1 MEKVQINH
9 NASSTTAIMLAIASS
24 AIAAHVAGARVPA
37 RRRVPA
43 RAAATSPSF
52 TKTVTAHHVSK
63 RVNSMRPAAAFAA
76 SVFAAKDEDDDEWE
90 DIDPNDIEFLDG
102 EFVVEAFDDEA
113 QLAKALCAEVEE
125 NAKACLSERG
135 GFSLA
140 VPGGSV
146 AKALAGLK
154 DVKDVD
160 WSKVHLFFV
169 NERVPDG
176 KCYNLAMDTWVKA
189 VNMPEANVHKCDAG
203 GSVEEEAAAYEAQ
216 MRTLAEGDDDAMM
229 LDEVNGLPVFDL
241 ILLGMGADG
250 HVGSIYPESKAL
262 KDETGA
268 AVLGVDMPDKR
279 SVTMSMPLINTAERV
294 VVAASG
300 VKKAETVRAVL
311 EDDES
316 ELPGACVD
324 AFSTIFFLDTGAASK
339 LVAYAEEEA

>member
-1 MEKVQINH
+1 
-9 NASSTTAIMLAIASS
+9 MLAIASQ
-24 AIAAHVAGARVPA
+24 AIVPRVATRVDP
-37 RRRVPA
+37 RRRVPT
-43 RAAATSPSF
+43 RAAATSPSSL
-52 TKTVTAHHVSK
+52 KPRGVVAQPAK
-63 RVNSMRPAAAFAA
+63 RVAMRPAAAFAA
-76 SVFAAKDEDDDEWE
+76 SVFAAKDDDDDDWE
-90 DIDPNDIEFLDG
+90 DIDPDDIEFLDG
-102 EFVVEAFDDEA
+102 EFVVEAFDDED

-125 NAKACLSERG
+125 NAKACLAERS
-135 GFSLA
+135 GFTLA

-154 DVKDVD
+154 DAKGID

-176 KCYNLAMDTWVKA
+176 KCYKLAMDTWVSA
-189 VNMPEANVHKCDAG
+189 VGMPDANVHKPDAG

-216 MRTLAEGDDDAMM
+216 MRTLAEGDDDVMM

-250 HVGSIYPESKAL
+250 HVGSIYPDSDAL
-262 KDETGA
+262 KDETGV
-268 AVLGVDMPDKR
+268 AVLGVDMPGKR
-279 SVTMSMPLINTAERV
+279 SITMSLPLINTAERV

-300 VKKAETVRAVL
+300 TKKAETVRAVL

-324 AFSTIFFLDTGAASK
+324 AFSTIFFLDSGAASK
-339 LVAYAEEEA
+339 LVAYAEEEE

>member
-1 MEKVQINH
+1 
-9 NASSTTAIMLAIASS
+9 
-24 AIAAHVAGARVPA
+24 
-37 RRRVPA
+37 
-43 RAAATSPSF
+43 
-52 TKTVTAHHVSK
+52 
-63 RVNSMRPAAAFAA
+63 
-76 SVFAAKDEDDDEWE
+76 
-90 DIDPNDIEFLDG
+90 
-102 EFVVEAFDDEA
+102 
-113 QLAKALCAEVEE
+113 
-125 NAKACLSERG
+125 
-135 GFSLA
+135 
-140 VPGGSV
+140 
-146 AKALAGLK
+146 
-154 DVKDVD
+154 
-160 WSKVHLFFV
+160 
-169 NERVPDG
+169 
-176 KCYNLAMDTWVKA
+176 
-189 VNMPEANVHKCDAG
+189 
-203 GSVEEEAAAYEAQ
+203 